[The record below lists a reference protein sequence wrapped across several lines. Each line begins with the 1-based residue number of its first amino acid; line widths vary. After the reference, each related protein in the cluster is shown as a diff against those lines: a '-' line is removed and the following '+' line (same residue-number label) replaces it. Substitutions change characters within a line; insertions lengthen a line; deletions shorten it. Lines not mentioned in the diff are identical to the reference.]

1 MLSKWKFILRGFTLL
16 TIIGNWSNKV
26 LAHSQERASQ
36 VALVVKNP
44 PTNAGDKRNA
54 GSVPGLGRFPGGE
67 NGNPF
72 KYYCSHGQRS
82 PVGYSPQGLKESD
95 TTEVT

>member
-1 MLSKWKFILRGFTLL
+1 MLSKWKFIFRGFTLL

-54 GSVPGLGRFPGGE
+54 GSVSGLGRSPVEG
-67 NGNPF
+67 NDNPLQYSCLGNPMD
-72 KYYCSHGQRS
+72 GRAW
-82 PVGYSPQGLKESD
+82 
-95 TTEVT
+95 

>member
-44 PTNAGDKRNA
+44 PTNAGDKINA
-54 GSVPGLGRFPGGE
+54 GSVPGLGRSLEERMATHSSIIAPMDRGARLAAAHRVS
-67 NGNPF
+67 
-72 KYYCSHGQRS
+72 KSQIR
-82 PVGYSPQGLKESD
+82 LK
-95 TTEVT
+95 